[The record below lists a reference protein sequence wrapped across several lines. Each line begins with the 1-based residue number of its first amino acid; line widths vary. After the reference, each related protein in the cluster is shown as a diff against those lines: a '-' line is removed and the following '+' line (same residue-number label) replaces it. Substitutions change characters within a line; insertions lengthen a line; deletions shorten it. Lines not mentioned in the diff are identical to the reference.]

1 MLGELNYFLQLFVSG
16 LSVGSVYAVIGIG
29 FVVIYKATKILNFA
43 HGEILMIA
51 AYFCLVLIESLH
63 VHFLLAFVLTLV
75 FCAGIGLVVE
85 RFIFRPMI
93 GEPVFAVV
101 MITLGL
107 SIILRPL
114 TGMIFGFGNVMFP
127 SPFPQKPIV
136 FSNVVV
142 SYAHLWTFIISCAVM
157 AIFFLFFKYSK
168 VGIAMRA
175 AADRQ
180 IVAFLMGINVKK
192 IFSLSWAIAA
202 ATAGIAGILLAN
214 VMVMNLNLSFVAVKV
229 FPAIILG
236 GLDSIVGAL
245 IGGLIIGVFETLVG
259 GYLDLYL
266 SGIKEISAYILL
278 FIILIIRPYGL
289 FGTEEIERV

>member
-1 MLGELNYFLQLFVSG
+1 MSGDLNYFLQLMVSG

-51 AYFCLVLIESLH
+51 AYFCIMLIENLH
-63 VHFLLAFVLTLV
+63 FNFLIAFFFTLAF
-75 FCAGIGLVVE
+75 CALIGLIVE
-85 RFIFRPMI
+85 RFILRPMI
-93 GEPVFAVV
+93 GEPIFAVV

-107 SIILRPL
+107 GIILRTL
-114 TGMIFGFGNVMFP
+114 TGMVFGFGNVMFP
-127 SPFPQKPIV
+127 SPFPKAPIV
-136 FSNVVV
+136 LNKVVI
-142 SYAHLWTFIISCAVM
+142 SHAHLWAFIVSCIVM
-157 AIFFLFFKYSK
+157 VIFFIFFKYSK
-168 VGIAMRA
+168 IGIAMRA

-214 VMVMNLNLSFVAVKV
+214 VLVVNLNLSFVAIKV

-259 GYLDLYL
+259 GYLDIYL

-278 FIILIIRPYGL
+278 FIILIVRPYGL

>member
-1 MLGELNYFLQLFVSG
+1 MSGEVNYLLQLFVSG

-51 AYFCLVLIESLH
+51 AYFCLVLVESLH
-63 VHFLLAFVLTLV
+63 LNFLIASLLTLV
-75 FCAGIGLVVE
+75 FCAMIGLMVE

-114 TGMIFGFGNVMFP
+114 TGMVFGFGNVMFP

-136 FSNVVV
+136 FSNIVI
-142 SYAHLWTFIISCAVM
+142 SHAHLWTFIISCAVM

-175 AADRQ
+175 AAERQ
-180 IVAFLMGINVKK
+180 IVAFLMGIDVKK

-236 GLDSIVGAL
+236 GLASIVGAL
-245 IGGLIIGVFETLVG
+245 IGGLVIGVFETLVG
-259 GYLDLYL
+259 GDLDLYL

-278 FIILIIRPYGL
+278 FIILIVRPYGL

>member
-1 MLGELNYFLQLFVSG
+1 MAGELNYLLQLFVSG

-51 AYFCLVLIESLH
+51 AYFCLILIENFH
-63 VHFLLAFVLTLV
+63 IPFLIAFLLTLV
-75 FCAGIGLVVE
+75 FCAVIGLMIE

-114 TGMIFGFGNVMFP
+114 TGMVFGFGNVMFP

-180 IVAFLMGINVKK
+180 MVAFLMGINVKK

-214 VMVMNLNLSFVAVKV
+214 VMVMNLNLSFVAIKV

>member
-1 MLGELNYFLQLFVSG
+1 MLGELNYFLQLVVSG
-16 LSVGSVYAVIGIG
+16 LAVGSVYAVIGTG

-43 HGEILMIA
+43 HGEILMVA
-51 AYFCLVLIESLH
+51 AYFCVFLIDTVHL
-63 VHFLLAFVLTLV
+63 HFLPAFFLTLAF
-75 FCAGIGLVVE
+75 CAILGLIVE
-85 RFIFRPMI
+85 RFIMRPMI
-93 GEPVFAVV
+93 GEPIFAVV

-136 FSNVVV
+136 FSNLVV
-142 SYAHLWTFIISCAVM
+142 SHAHLWTFMISCVVM
-157 AIFFLFFKYSK
+157 GIFFLFFKYSK

-180 IVAFLMGINVKK
+180 MVAFLMGINVKR

-236 GLDSIVGAL
+236 GLDSVAGAL
-245 IGGLIIGVFETLVG
+245 IGGLMIGVFETLVG

-266 SGIKEISAYILL
+266 SGVKEISPYILL

>member
-1 MLGELNYFLQLFVSG
+1 MAGELNYLLQLIVSG

-63 VHFLLAFVLTLV
+63 VHFLIAFPLTMV
-75 FCAGIGLVVE
+75 FCAVIGLMVE

-93 GEPVFAVV
+93 GEPVFAMV

-107 SIILRPL
+107 SIVLRPL

-127 SPFPQKPIV
+127 SPFPQKPVV
-136 FSNVVV
+136 FSNVVI
-142 SYAHLWTFIISCAVM
+142 SHAHLWTFIISCAVM
-157 AIFFLFFKYSK
+157 GIFFLFFKYSK

-278 FIILIIRPYGL
+278 FVILVVRPYGL

>member
-1 MLGELNYFLQLFVSG
+1 MFGELNYLLQLFVSG

-51 AYFCLVLIESLH
+51 AYFCLVLVESLH
-63 VHFLLAFVLTLV
+63 LNFLIAFLLTLV
-75 FCAGIGLVVE
+75 FCAMIGLMVE

-101 MITLGL
+101 LITLGL

-114 TGMIFGFGNVMFP
+114 TGMVFGFGNVMFP

-136 FSNVVV
+136 FSNIVI
-142 SYAHLWTFIISCAVM
+142 SHAHLWTFIISCAVM

-175 AADRQ
+175 AAERQ
-180 IVAFLMGINVKK
+180 IVAFLMGIDVKK

-278 FIILIIRPYGL
+278 FIILIVRPYGL

>member
-1 MLGELNYFLQLFVSG
+1 MFGELNYLLQLFVSG

-51 AYFCLVLIESLH
+51 AYFCLVLVESLH
-63 VHFLLAFVLTLV
+63 LNFLIAFLLTLV
-75 FCAGIGLVVE
+75 FCAMIGLMIE

-114 TGMIFGFGNVMFP
+114 TGMVFGFGNVMFP

-136 FSNVVV
+136 FSNVVI
-142 SYAHLWTFIISCAVM
+142 SHAHLWTFIISCAVM

-175 AADRQ
+175 AAERQ
-180 IVAFLMGINVKK
+180 IVAFLMGIDVKK

-278 FIILIIRPYGL
+278 FIILIVRPYGL

>member
-1 MLGELNYFLQLFVSG
+1 MFGELNYLLQLFVSG

-51 AYFCLVLIESLH
+51 AYFCLVLVESLH
-63 VHFLLAFVLTLV
+63 LNFLIAFLLTLA
-75 FCAGIGLVVE
+75 FCAMIGLMIE

-114 TGMIFGFGNVMFP
+114 TGMVFGFGNVMFP

-136 FSNVVV
+136 FSNIVI
-142 SYAHLWTFIISCAVM
+142 SHAHLWTFIISCAVM

-175 AADRQ
+175 AAERQ
-180 IVAFLMGINVKK
+180 IVAFLMGIDVKK

-266 SGIKEISAYILL
+266 SGIKEVSAYILL
-278 FIILIIRPYGL
+278 FIILIVRPYGL
-289 FGTEEIERV
+289 FGTEEVERV

>member
-1 MLGELNYFLQLFVSG
+1 MAGELNYLLQLFVSG

-51 AYFCLVLIESLH
+51 AYFCLILIENFH
-63 VHFLLAFVLTLV
+63 IPFLIAFLLTLV
-75 FCAGIGLVVE
+75 FCAVIGLMIE

-136 FSNVVV
+136 FSNVVI

-214 VMVMNLNLSFVAVKV
+214 VMVMNLNLSFVAIKV

>member
-1 MLGELNYFLQLFVSG
+1 MAGELNYLLQLFVSG
-16 LSVGSVYAVIGIG
+16 LSVGSVYGVIGIG

-51 AYFCLVLIESLH
+51 AYFCVLLIETLH
-63 VHFLLAFVLTLV
+63 LHFLLAFFLTLA
-75 FCAGIGLVVE
+75 FCAVIGLMIE

-136 FSNVVV
+136 FSKVVV

-202 ATAGIAGILLAN
+202 ATAGIAGVLLAN

-266 SGIKEISAYILL
+266 SGVKEISAYILL

>member
-1 MLGELNYFLQLFVSG
+1 MFGELNYLLQLFVSG

-51 AYFCLVLIESLH
+51 AYFCLVLVESLH
-63 VHFLLAFVLTLV
+63 LNFLIAFLLTLA
-75 FCAGIGLVVE
+75 FCAMIGLIIE

-114 TGMIFGFGNVMFP
+114 TGMVFGFGNVMFP

-136 FSNVVV
+136 FSNIVI
-142 SYAHLWTFIISCAVM
+142 SHAHLWTFIISCAVM

-175 AADRQ
+175 AAERQ
-180 IVAFLMGINVKK
+180 IVAFLMGIDVKK

-278 FIILIIRPYGL
+278 FIILIVRPYGL

>member
-1 MLGELNYFLQLFVSG
+1 MAGELNYLLQLFVSG

-51 AYFCLVLIESLH
+51 AYFCLILIENFH
-63 VHFLLAFVLTLV
+63 IPFLIAFLLTLV
-75 FCAGIGLVVE
+75 FCAVIGLMIE

-136 FSNVVV
+136 FSHVVV

-180 IVAFLMGINVKK
+180 MVAFLMGINVKK

-214 VMVMNLNLSFVAVKV
+214 VMVMNLNLSFVAIKV

>member
-1 MLGELNYFLQLFVSG
+1 MFGELNYLLQLFVSG

-51 AYFCLVLIESLH
+51 AYFCLVLVESLH
-63 VHFLLAFVLTLV
+63 LNFLIAFLLTLV
-75 FCAGIGLVVE
+75 FCAMIGLIIE

-114 TGMIFGFGNVMFP
+114 TGMVFGFGNVMFP

-136 FSNVVV
+136 FSNVVI
-142 SYAHLWTFIISCAVM
+142 SHAHLWTFIISCAVM

-175 AADRQ
+175 AAERQ
-180 IVAFLMGINVKK
+180 IVAFLMGIDVKK

-266 SGIKEISAYILL
+266 SGIKEVSAYILL
-278 FIILIIRPYGL
+278 FIILIVRPYGL
-289 FGTEEIERV
+289 FGTEEVERV

>member
-1 MLGELNYFLQLFVSG
+1 MSGELNYLLQLFVSG

-51 AYFCLVLIESLH
+51 AYFCLVLVESLH
-63 VHFLLAFVLTLV
+63 LNFLIAFLLTLA
-75 FCAGIGLVVE
+75 FCAMIGLMIE

-114 TGMIFGFGNVMFP
+114 TGMVFGFGNVMFP

-136 FSNVVV
+136 FSNIVI
-142 SYAHLWTFIISCAVM
+142 SHAHLWTFIISCAVM

-175 AADRQ
+175 AAEKQ
-180 IVAFLMGINVKK
+180 SVAFLMGIDVKK

-214 VMVMNLNLSFVAVKV
+214 VMVMNLNLSFVAIKV

-278 FIILIIRPYGL
+278 FIILIVRPYGL

>member
-1 MLGELNYFLQLFVSG
+1 MSGELNFFLQLMVSG
-16 LSVGSVYAVIGIG
+16 LSVGSIYAVIGIG

-63 VHFLLAFVLTLV
+63 IPFLIAFFLTLAF
-75 FCAGIGLVVE
+75 CALIGLMVE

-114 TGMIFGFGNVMFP
+114 TGMVFGFGNVMFP

-136 FSNVVV
+136 FSNVVI

-157 AIFFLFFKYSK
+157 AVFFLFFKYSK

-180 IVAFLMGINVKK
+180 IVAFLMGINVKR

-202 ATAGIAGILLAN
+202 ATAGVSGILLAN
-214 VMVMNLNLSFVAVKV
+214 VLVMNLNLSLVAVKV
-229 FPAIILG
+229 FPAVILG

-278 FIILIIRPYGL
+278 FIILILRPYGL
-289 FGTEEIERV
+289 FGTKEIEKV

>member
-1 MLGELNYFLQLFVSG
+1 MFGELNYLLQLFVSG

-51 AYFCLVLIESLH
+51 AYFCLVLVENLH
-63 VHFLLAFVLTLV
+63 LNFLVAFLLTLA
-75 FCAGIGLVVE
+75 FCAMMGLMIE

-114 TGMIFGFGNVMFP
+114 TGMVFGFGNVMFP

-136 FSNVVV
+136 FSNVVI
-142 SYAHLWTFIISCAVM
+142 SHAHLWTFIISCAVM

-175 AADRQ
+175 AAERQ
-180 IVAFLMGINVKK
+180 TVAFLMGIDVKK

-278 FIILIIRPYGL
+278 FIILIVRPYGL

>member
-1 MLGELNYFLQLFVSG
+1 MSGELNYVLQLVVSG
-16 LSVGSVYAVIGIG
+16 LAVGSVYAVIGTG

-43 HGEILMIA
+43 HGEILMVA
-51 AYFCLVLIESLH
+51 AYFCVLLIDTLRL
-63 VHFLLAFVLTLV
+63 HFLPAFFLTLV
-75 FCAGIGLVVE
+75 FCAVLGLVVE
-85 RFIFRPMI
+85 RFIMRPMI
-93 GEPVFAVV
+93 GEPIFAVV

-114 TGMIFGFGNVMFP
+114 TGMVFGFGNVMFP

-136 FSNVVV
+136 FSHLVV
-142 SYAHLWTFIISCAVM
+142 SHAHLWTFVISCAVM

-168 VGIAMRA
+168 LGIAMRA

-180 IVAFLMGINVKK
+180 MVAFLMGINVKR

-202 ATAGIAGILLAN
+202 ATAGIAGVLLAN

-245 IGGLIIGVFETLVG
+245 IGGLMIGVFETLVG

-266 SGIKEISAYILL
+266 SGIKEISPYILL

>member
-1 MLGELNYFLQLFVSG
+1 
-16 LSVGSVYAVIGIG
+16 
-29 FVVIYKATKILNFA
+29 
-43 HGEILMIA
+43 
-51 AYFCLVLIESLH
+51 
-63 VHFLLAFVLTLV
+63 
-75 FCAGIGLVVE
+75 
-85 RFIFRPMI
+85 
-93 GEPVFAVV
+93 
-101 MITLGL
+101 
-107 SIILRPL
+107 
-114 TGMIFGFGNVMFP
+114 
-127 SPFPQKPIV
+127 
-136 FSNVVV
+136 
-142 SYAHLWTFIISCAVM
+142 M

-180 IVAFLMGINVKK
+180 MVAFLMGINVKK

-202 ATAGIAGILLAN
+202 ATAGIAGILLEN
-214 VMVMNLNLSFVAVKV
+214 VMVMNLNLSFVAIKV

-266 SGIKEISAYILL
+266 SGIKEILAYILL

-289 FGTEEIERV
+289 FGTEEIERI

>member
-1 MLGELNYFLQLFVSG
+1 MFGELNYLLQLFVSG

-51 AYFCLVLIESLH
+51 AYFCLVLVESLH
-63 VHFLLAFVLTLV
+63 LNFLIASLLTLAF
-75 FCAGIGLVVE
+75 CAMIGLIIE

-114 TGMIFGFGNVMFP
+114 TGMVFGFGNVMFP

-136 FSNVVV
+136 FSNVVI
-142 SYAHLWTFIISCAVM
+142 SHAHLWTFIISCAVM

-175 AADRQ
+175 AAERQ
-180 IVAFLMGINVKK
+180 IVAFLMGIDVKK

-266 SGIKEISAYILL
+266 SGIKEVSAYILL
-278 FIILIIRPYGL
+278 FIILIVRPYGL
-289 FGTEEIERV
+289 FGTEEVERV

>member
-1 MLGELNYFLQLFVSG
+1 MVGELNYLLQLFVSG

-43 HGEILMIA
+43 HGDILMIA
-51 AYFCLVLIESLH
+51 AYFCLVLVESLH
-63 VHFLLAFVLTLV
+63 LNFLVAFLLTLA
-75 FCAGIGLVVE
+75 FCAMIGLMVE

-114 TGMIFGFGNVMFP
+114 TGMVFGFGNVMFP

-136 FSNVVV
+136 FSNVVI
-142 SYAHLWTFIISCAVM
+142 SHAHLWTFIISCTVM
-157 AIFFLFFKYSK
+157 TIFFLFFKYSK

-175 AADRQ
+175 AAERQ
-180 IVAFLMGINVKK
+180 IVAFLMGIDVKK

-214 VMVMNLNLSFVAVKV
+214 VMVLNLNLSFVAVKV

-236 GLDSIVGAL
+236 GLDSK
-245 IGGLIIGVFETLVG
+245 IGRAHV
-259 GYLDLYL
+259 
-266 SGIKEISAYILL
+266 
-278 FIILIIRPYGL
+278 
-289 FGTEEIERV
+289 

>member
-1 MLGELNYFLQLFVSG
+1 MSGELNYLLQLFVSG

-51 AYFCLVLIESLH
+51 AYFCLVLVESLH
-63 VHFLLAFVLTLV
+63 LNFLIAFLLTLA
-75 FCAGIGLVVE
+75 FCAMIGLMVE

-114 TGMIFGFGNVMFP
+114 TGMVFGFGNVMFP

-136 FSNVVV
+136 FSNIVI
-142 SYAHLWTFIISCAVM
+142 SHAHLWTFIISCAVM

-175 AADRQ
+175 AAERQ
-180 IVAFLMGINVKK
+180 IVAFLMGIDVKK

-278 FIILIIRPYGL
+278 FIILIVRPYGL

>member
-1 MLGELNYFLQLFVSG
+1 MAGELNYLLQLFVSG

-51 AYFCLVLIESLH
+51 AYFCFILIENFH
-63 VHFLLAFVLTLV
+63 IPFLIAFLLTLV
-75 FCAGIGLVVE
+75 FCAVIGLMIE

-180 IVAFLMGINVKK
+180 MVAFLMGINVKK

-214 VMVMNLNLSFVAVKV
+214 VMVMNLNLSFVAIKV

-278 FIILIIRPYGL
+278 FIILIIRPFGL

>member
-1 MLGELNYFLQLFVSG
+1 MFGELNYLLQLFVSG

-63 VHFLLAFVLTLV
+63 VHFLIAFLLTLV
-75 FCAGIGLVVE
+75 FCAVVGLLIE

-114 TGMIFGFGNVMFP
+114 TGMVFGFGNVMFP

-136 FSNVVV
+136 FSNIVI
-142 SYAHLWTFIISCAVM
+142 SHAHLWTFIISCAVM

-175 AADRQ
+175 AAERQ
-180 IVAFLMGINVKK
+180 IVAFLMGIDVKK

-278 FIILIIRPYGL
+278 FIILIVRPYGL